1 MLHLPVANTRTGN
14 SFVIYCVLPTAPII
28 FAPVAWYHIL
38 LVANPINRYLIKKR
52 VNPFVSRAVPR
63 AQRKQT
69 MRIEVRVADCRWQ
82 RCAFPNPAQDFRKIA
97 RVAAFD
103 GAPTLKIG
111 QLNLSCL
118 EITKQA
124 RQEHGIGFGN
134 RFHVVPSLCSD
145 RAQLYSKL
153 RLRLGQ
159 ITRRAAMAFIARRQ
173 PDEMT
178 APFPS
183 LAARGRLSCRL
194 SPTAR

>member
-1 MLHLPVANTRTGN
+1 MLHLPVAKTRTAN

-103 GAPTLKIG
+103 GAPVKFAEHPTPIPLPHVLLCADFLPLVTDNRI
-111 QLNLSCL
+111 LAVLSVSADL
-118 EITKQA
+118 IV
-124 RQEHGIGFGN
+124 R
-134 RFHVVPSLCSD
+134 
-145 RAQLYSKL
+145 
-153 RLRLGQ
+153 
-159 ITRRAAMAFIARRQ
+159 
-173 PDEMT
+173 
-178 APFPS
+178 
-183 LAARGRLSCRL
+183 
-194 SPTAR
+194 